1 MARKKK
7 MLAPVTTME
16 ESKQYLF
23 DFFTML
29 KQIQIVANAQ
39 KNDRFNNTEIRLMSE
54 IVYAKCKGE
63 RMISTQLA
71 ERLSLTRS
79 AISQIVGK
87 LEAEGVLR
95 RVADDVDKKI
105 AYVELTAEMEQSFG
119 AVVDQYAEFMG
130 QVIVRY
136 GVKKLDRL
144 FAMVQEFVAAVEAAA
159 ESMGG
164 VSL

>member
-1 MARKKK
+1 

-79 AISQIVGK
+79 AISQIVNR
-87 LEAEGVLR
+87 LETQGVLK
-95 RVADDVDKKI
+95 RVASPTDKKI
-105 AYVELTAEMEQSFG
+105 AYVELSEGVYETYGKDISCCLRFIGALVEEFG
-119 AVVDQYAEFMG
+119 EERFYQMVDLFDEFIDLAAQKMTK
-130 QVIVRY
+130 I
-136 GVKKLDRL
+136 KKEK
-144 FAMVQEFVAAVEAAA
+144 ANCK
-159 ESMGG
+159 
-164 VSL
+164 